1 MLFEKAIKQEAKLRL
16 AIAGPAGSGKTY
28 TGLVIA
34 QGLANGGKI
43 AVVDTEHGSASK
55 YADLFEFD
63 VMEMF
68 PPFHPD
74 RFVEAIHEAQEA
86 GYSVILLDSLTH
98 AWNGTGGL
106 LEIVDKFAAQSNS
119 KNTFAA
125 WKQGTPIYNKLVDR
139 MIQSDIHVIATMR
152 QKMDYVL
159 ESDERGKQKPVK
171 VGLAAVQREGFE
183 YEFDVVMNMDTDN
196 QGVIVKTRCPA
207 LAGGV
212 FKKPGKEVADI
223 LVDWLSGAPA
233 PEKPKAMPRPAPP
246 VQKQETKQA
255 VTVPVT
261 NHAVW
266 SVAQKQ
272 ALIDEKLADNDFA
285 AKGML
290 GLSCLAEDATEAEIV
305 HWGKLYRARRS
316 EINPETNKPYTTQQA
331 AEWANTEFAVA
342 IDLGGHA

>member
-55 YADLFEFD
+55 YADLFSFD

-86 GYSVILLDSLTH
+86 GYSVILLDSLSH

-106 LEIVDKFAAQSNS
+106 LELVDKFAAQSNS

-139 MIQSDIHVIATMR
+139 MIQSNIHVIATMR
-152 QKMDYVL
+152 TKQDYVL
-159 ESDERGKQKPVK
+159 ELDERGKQKPVK
-171 VGLAAVQREGFE
+171 VGMNPVQREGFE
-183 YEFDVVMNMDTDN
+183 YEFDVVMNMDIEN
-196 QGVIVKTRCPA
+196 QGVITKTRCPA

-212 FKKPGKEVADI
+212 YRKPGKEVTDI
-223 LVDWLSGAPA
+223 LVNWLSGAPV
-233 PEKPKAMPRPAPP
+233 PEKPKAMPRPA
-246 VQKQETKQA
+246 ET
-255 VTVPVT
+255 VTDKT
-261 NHAVW
+261 QDARMW

-272 ALIDEKLADNDFA
+272 VLIDNHLAENDFA

-290 GLSCLAEDATEAEIV
+290 GLSNLPNDATEAEILK
-305 HWGKLYRARRS
+305 WGKIYRTVRDS
-316 EINPETNKPYTTQQA
+316 IDPETGKKYLAPVA
-331 AEWANTEFAVA
+331 ANHANAA
-342 IDLGGHA
+342 ITFSEAMEDLPA